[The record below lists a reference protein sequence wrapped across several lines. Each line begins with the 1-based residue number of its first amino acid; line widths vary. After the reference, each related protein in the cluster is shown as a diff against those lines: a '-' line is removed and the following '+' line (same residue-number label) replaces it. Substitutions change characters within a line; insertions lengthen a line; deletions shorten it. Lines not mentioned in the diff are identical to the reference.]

1 MNDEAKRKLYRSR
14 SDRYISGVC
23 GGLAAYFNIDSNL
36 ARLLIVGAAFIG
48 GLGIVLYIAALVLV
62 PENPDES
69 AEPRRSSQNSSLFW
83 GILFI
88 GVGAALIL
96 WEMDI
101 FDLFYFD
108 ISWPTLWAVLL
119 IAIGVS
125 LMIAQYRQQ
134 PDSSRDLS
142 TIDDSGSGDSGSGG
156 SGNKSTAS
164 HFNIYRSRSDRKLAG
179 VCAGLARHF
188 NIDPTLVRL
197 GWVLAT
203 VASKGLGVLV
213 YLIFIFVFP
222 EESNEQTV

>member
-1 MNDEAKRKLYRSR
+1 MTDEAKRKLYRSK

-23 GGLAAYFNIDSNL
+23 GGLAAYFSIDSNL
-36 ARLLIVGAAFIG
+36 VRLLIVVSAFIG
-48 GLGIVLYIAALVLV
+48 GIGIVLYIAALVLV
-62 PENPDES
+62 PENPEES
-69 AEPRRSSQNSSLFW
+69 AEPSRSSQDSSLFW

-88 GVGAALIL
+88 AVGAVLIL

-101 FDLFYFD
+101 FDLFYFN

-125 LMIAQYRQQ
+125 LLIAQYRQQ
-134 PDSSRDLS
+134 PDRSSDLS
-142 TIDDSGSGDSGSGG
+142 TVDSSAGSEGDSSTDKTSG
-156 SGNKSTAS
+156 S

-179 VCAGLARHF
+179 VCAGLAKHF

-203 VASKGLGVLV
+203 VASKGLGLLV
-213 YLIFIFVFP
+213 YVIFIFIFP
-222 EESNEQTV
+222 EETNEQTV

>member
-1 MNDEAKRKLYRSR
+1 MTDEAKRKLYRSR

-36 ARLLIVGAAFIG
+36 ARLLIVVAAFIG

-69 AEPRRSSQNSSLFW
+69 AEPRRSSQDSSLFW

-88 GVGAALIL
+88 AVGAVLIL
-96 WEMDI
+96 WEMDV
-101 FDLFYFD
+101 FDLFYFN

-125 LMIAQYRQQ
+125 LLIAQYRQQ
-134 PDSSRDLS
+134 PDSSSALATRDS
-142 TIDDSGSGDSGSGG
+142 SAGSESESDSSAGKTSS
-156 SGNKSTAS
+156 S

-179 VCAGLARHF
+179 VCAGLAKHF

-213 YLIFIFVFP
+213 YLIFIFIFP
-222 EESNEQTV
+222 EETNEQTV